1 MHSTRCSTRPVSTVA
16 QAASS
21 APCFPTTHG
30 ISIRHTAARCAPPR
44 RSCRFAATA
53 TATATAATTAATAAT
68 AAAATA
74 TTAASPTRAIDV
86 GVARVRPRSS
96 TSCDTRCDTRWGDG
110 GQHVVVEVV
119 CEPVS
124 ATDDT

>member
-1 MHSTRCSTRPVSTVA
+1 MPSELS
-16 QAASS
+16 AS
-21 APCFPTTHG
+21 
-30 ISIRHTAARCAPPR
+30 
-44 RSCRFAATA
+44 
-53 TATATAATTAATAAT
+53 TTAVAAAAVAAAAT
-68 AAAATA
+68 AAAAT
-74 TTAASPTRAIDV
+74 SPTRAIDV

-96 TSCDTRCDTRWGDG
+96 TRCDTSWGDG